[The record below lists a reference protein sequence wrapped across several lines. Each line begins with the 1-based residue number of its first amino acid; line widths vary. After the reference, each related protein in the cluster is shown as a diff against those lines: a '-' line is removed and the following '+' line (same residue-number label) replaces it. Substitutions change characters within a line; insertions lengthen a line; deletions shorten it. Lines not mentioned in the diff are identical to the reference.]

1 MGDGGHDGSNLYSN
15 GVADPGRFQSKQ
27 SPMDHHGIRWRLL
40 KLGLIWYWE
49 EISVVGPRTGDG
61 VRSPASYRL
70 AMVVKAASGF
80 FFRWRN
86 PWRKRARWGVRA
98 ERWSQPRLSRDPV
111 EKMKLTEVA
120 HTSVSASDHT
130 DVPIPGRAGPH
141 GGGSNAISVGA

>member
-1 MGDGGHDGSNLYSN
+1 MNVGEGVGS
-15 GVADPGRFQSKQ
+15 GPHPPAIVWPWWSK
-27 SPMDHHGIRWRLL
+27 RL
-40 KLGLIWYWE
+40 
-49 EISVVGPRTGDG
+49 R
-61 VRSPASYRL
+61 
-70 AMVVKAASGF
+70 F